1 MNYIRVYWSI
11 IHNRLYNIPDGYVEH
26 HHIIPRSEGGPDNND
41 NIVDLTAREHYICH
55 LLLSKIYNDDKMW
68 YAVYCMTWRGTNH
81 DRQFK
86 TNSRI
91 YEMIKLKCSEM
102 KSKTFSGEGN
112 GMFGKHHTKE
122 TREKISKTRKERIR
136 SGKIKIVTTK
146 LTERQRQTISEK
158 AKSRLKDKTKH
169 PMFGK
174 KQSEESKRKN
184 SESHKGRTPWNK
196 GIKKTR
202 GN

>member
-1 MNYIRVYWSI
+1 MNYISVYWNI
-11 IHNRLYNIPDGYVEH
+11 INTRLTNKVDGYVEY
-26 HHIIPRSEGGPDNND
+26 HHIIPRSEGGTDD
-41 NIVDLTAREHYICH
+41 SSNIVALTAREHYICH
-55 LLLSKIYNDDKMW
+55 LLLAKIYNDDKMW

-136 SGKIKIVTTK
+136 SGKIKIVKTK